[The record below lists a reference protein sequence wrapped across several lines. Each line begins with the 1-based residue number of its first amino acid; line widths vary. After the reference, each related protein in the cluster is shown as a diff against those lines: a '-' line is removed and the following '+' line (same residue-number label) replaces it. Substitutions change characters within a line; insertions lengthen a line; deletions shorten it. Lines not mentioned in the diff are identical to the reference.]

1 MSMYRDEPIE
11 RQVLPEN
18 LRVLQA
24 IRQMVTDTLL
34 PSDGRLPTERRLAT
48 DLGAGRRSV
57 RYALDQLEAEGLV
70 WRKQGKGTFVGQPPD
85 PTEKLAAEIASEVDP
100 LTAMEARLC
109 IEPALADLCARR
121 ATADDVALLRQLAD
135 RTQAAGMGEAAELW
149 DGALHRAI
157 ARIAGNRVM
166 LTAFTLIDEVRMGE
180 EWRRKR
186 HRARTPGARAAYDD
200 QHVRIIDAIDAR
212 DGAAAAEVMREHL
225 NALMSNLQI
234 SLDAERR

>member
-1 MSMYRDEPIE
+1 MEDHDLS
-11 RQVLPEN
+11 EN

-24 IRQMVTDTLL
+24 IRQIVTNNLI
-34 PSDGRLPTERRLAT
+34 PSDGRLPTERNLAAEF
-48 DLGAGRRSV
+48 GAGRRSV
-57 RYALDQLEAEGLV
+57 RRALDQLEAEGLV

-85 PTEKLAAEIASEVDP
+85 PTEELAARIVSEVDP

-121 ATADDVALLRQLAD
+121 ASAEDVAKLRQLAE
-135 RTQAAGMGEAAELW
+135 RTHQAGEAEATELW

-180 EWRRKR
+180 EWQRER
-186 HRARTPGARAAYDD
+186 HRARTPKARAAYDD
-200 QHVRIIDAIDAR
+200 QHNRIIDAIDAR
-212 DGAAAAEVMREHL
+212 NGAAAADAMREHL
-225 NALMSNLQI
+225 NTLFENLKH
-234 SLDAERR
+234 SLEKEGR

>member
-1 MSMYRDEPIE
+1 MLQNDKIDGQDLS
-11 RQVLPEN
+11 EN

-24 IRQMVTDTLL
+24 IRHMVTDDLL
-34 PSDGRLPTERRLAT
+34 PSDGRLPTERRLAIE
-48 DLGAGRRSV
+48 LGAGRRSV
-57 RYALDQLEAEGLV
+57 RYALDRLEAEGLV

-85 PTEKLAAEIASEVDP
+85 PTEELAAKIVSEVDP

-121 ATADDVALLRQLAD
+121 ATADDVDLLRQLAE
-135 RTQAAGMGEAAELW
+135 RTHEAGEAEAAELW

-180 EWRRKR
+180 EWQRKR
-186 HRARTPGARAAYDD
+186 HRARTPKTRAAYDA
-200 QHVRIIDAIDAR
+200 QHSRIIDAIDAR
-212 DGAAAAEVMREHL
+212 DGAAAAEAMREHL
-225 NALMSNLQI
+225 KALFSNLKT
-234 SLDAERR
+234 SLEKEGQ